1 MMSVF
6 SASLH
11 SQLGDVRNFSDG
23 IYLFHDTHSETT
35 RRQEGLRLQRSNRP
49 LSSEGSTEL
58 CDAFRCGVVQYWHTP
73 FGDLQT
79 PGLHSKLD
87 PVFMHHDGNLVA
99 PNISSLH
106 NGLYYCLLQHT
117 AGMTLWPYE
126 LHVGYEHQKN
136 QEHGQH
142 KHGSGCDTFRFRR
155 DVGSEE
161 EKQAG
166 VSDGQFAGAVAAS
179 VLLTFVLG
187 FSAGALSRAHVL
199 RDRQEKQEDTVK
211 KWYHGRRRR
220 SIAIPAYARPGWSQ
234 GHSGLCLWPTR
245 MANDTAT
252 F

>member
-1 MMSVF
+1 MYMPWKLECLLDSDSLNFIFCTAVPAALVIF
-6 SASLH
+6 HLSLLLH
-11 SQLGDVRNFSDG
+11 S
-23 IYLFHDTHSETT
+23 YT
-35 RRQEGLRLQRSNRP
+35 
-49 LSSEGSTEL
+49 
-58 CDAFRCGVVQYWHTP
+58 GVVQYWHTP

-87 PVFMHHDGNLVA
+87 PVFMHHDGNLVV

-126 LHVGYEHQKN
+126 LHVGYDHQKN

-142 KHGSGCDTFRFRR
+142 EHSSGCDTFRFRR
-155 DVGSEE
+155 DVGSEEE

-199 RDRQEKQEDTVK
+199 RCVQTIDSPQFRERICSTKN
-211 KWYHGRRRR
+211 
-220 SIAIPAYARPGWSQ
+220 IASHIS
-234 GHSGLCLWPTR
+234 
-245 MANDTAT
+245 
-252 F
+252 